1 MGRLTRLI
9 KNMLDITKL
18 EAGEYKVNAHSYDI
32 WQTITG
38 VVFAAEQRIEANSI
52 QITGFA
58 PSKTMVYADEDL
70 VYQVV
75 YNLVD
80 NAIKFCG
87 VGGEIRFSVTQGKGF
102 VTVAVRNTGEGI
114 APEALPHVFDRF
126 YKEDKSRGLN
136 TSGAGLGL
144 HICKVLVNLSGG
156 KIWAASRAGEYTEFL
171 FTLPAGQKLQK
182 RKEKGEREK
191 AWPERQKG
199 GMEDGAGTDAA
210 GVQ

>member
-1 MGRLTRLI
+1 MCSTVFI
-9 KNMLDITKL
+9 KRIK
-18 EAGEYKVNAHSYDI
+18 
-32 WQTITG
+32 
-38 VVFAAEQRIEANSI
+38 AA
-52 QITGFA
+52 
-58 PSKTMVYADEDL
+58 
-70 VYQVV
+70 
-75 YNLVD
+75 
-80 NAIKFCG
+80 
-87 VGGEIRFSVTQGKGF
+87 
-102 VTVAVRNTGEGI
+102 
-114 APEALPHVFDRF
+114 
-126 YKEDKSRGLN
+126 GLN

>member
-1 MGRLTRLI
+1 
-9 KNMLDITKL
+9 MLDITKL

-87 VGGEIRFSVTQGKGF
+87 VGGEIRFSVTQSKGA

-156 KIWAASRAGEYTEFL
+156 KIWADSKAGEYTEFL
-171 FTLPAGQKLQK
+171 FTLPAGQKPQK
-182 RKEKGEREK
+182 RREKGEKEK
-191 AWPERQKG
+191 TGPERLKG
-199 GMEDGAGTDAA
+199 GPEDEAGADPADG
-210 GVQ
+210 Q